1 MDMKKIGMSLLRPLF
16 FVQGWLLLVGLPLA
30 TGAILNSWDG
40 AAVVLPWGLYC
51 LYLYGKIQRTG
62 EAHIEEHFLGTVSF
76 RVSDRIHLKLLR
88 TNAIVTL
95 VCILAFVGHGHIKL

>member
-30 TGAILNSWDG
+30 TGAILNIWEG
-40 AAVVLPWGLYC
+40 AYVALPWDLYC

-62 EAHIEEHFLGTVSF
+62 EAHIEERFLVVSF